1 MIRTFCRTKFE
12 KYYNR
17 ERLGNENERN
27 KKKIIGKVV
36 NGLEHGN
43 SKTKMCENHVQQ
55 GINYPKSFEQ
65 IT

>member
-36 NGLEHGN
+36 NGLEHSN
-43 SKTKMCENHVQQ
+43 SKTKMCENHVQ
-55 GINYPKSFEQ
+55 
-65 IT
+65 